1 MALTAGMP
9 MLRPSLCIDKSNCPR
24 PQSWQPAILPGG
36 LALVAIGS
44 GGVWPCNIAF
54 GADQFDTRTEEG
66 KAQLESFC
74 NWWYFLFTVALL
86 VALIGVVYVQTSIS
100 WLLGF
105 VIPTCC
111 LALSF
116 TIFLLGRNT
125 YICVKP
131 NGSIFAEM
139 AKVIIAAYRK
149 NHSTKGQPSP
159 QSFYDPLI
167 IESEDSETHRTML
180 GYPDRFKFLD
190 KAAATTDPSELDN
203 QGKPKNGWTLC
214 SLQQVEELKFCFL
227 AMTQMS
233 SFGILQAI
241 QMKRLVGPH
250 FQIPPAWMGLI
261 PLIALSTWTCIYEGV
276 YVPLMQKRA
285 KKNKRL
291 TIEQRIMIG
300 IVMAILCMM
309 VAGFIEMKRRDSTLN
324 HGSFGCLVGLKLL
337 QQ

>member
-1 MALTAGMP
+1 MVP
-9 MLRPSLCIDKSNCPR
+9 
-24 PQSWQPAILPGG
+24 
-36 LALVAIGS
+36 
-44 GGVWPCNIAF
+44 
-54 GADQFDTRTEEG
+54 
-66 KAQLESFC
+66 
-74 NWWYFLFTVALL
+74 
-86 VALIGVVYVQTSIS
+86 LIGVVYVQTSIS

-116 TIFLLGRNT
+116 TIFVLGRNT

-149 NHSTKGQPSP
+149 NRSTKGQPSP

-261 PLIALSTWTCIYEGV
+261 PLIAVSTWTCIYEGV
-276 YVPLMQKRA
+276 YVPLTQKRA